1 MSSDVLVIERK
12 GSDLPVSSAG
22 AGALSDADIAA
33 LREAVRVLEHSTLVG
48 RLSGMAGRPL
58 EILGRTLPAPAQD
71 VVRRA
76 TETALRG
83 ALKVALT
90 SLSGRGGRLT
100 SLVPTRIAAAASGA
114 IGGALG
120 FATLPIELPVSTV
133 LMLRA
138 VAEIAAAEGEDL
150 ADPEVGLA
158 CLQVFALGGRAPDD
172 QDPPD
177 VSGSG
182 YFAVRSALAKS
193 VGEAARLVAGRG
205 LADKSAPALA
215 RFIAG
220 VASRFGIVVSQKIA
234 AGAVPI
240 LGAVGGAAVN
250 AAFVEH
256 FRALGRG
263 HFTVRRLERAYGRDA
278 VRTAYETIRAELA

>member
-1 MSSDVLVIERK
+1 MASDVLVVEP
-12 GSDLPVSSAG
+12 GTVPVGETAGGILSA
-22 AGALSDADIAA
+22 ADEAA
-33 LREAVRVLEHSTLVG
+33 LRAAVRVLEHSTLVG

-58 EILGRTLPAPAQD
+58 ELLGRSLPAPATEM
-71 VVRRA
+71 VRQA
-76 TETALRG
+76 TDAALRG

-90 SLSGRGGRLT
+90 SLSGNGGRFSALF
-100 SLVPTRIAAAASGA
+100 PTRLAAAASGA
-114 IGGALG
+114 LGGALG
-120 FATLPIELPVSTV
+120 FATLPVELPISTV

-158 CLQVFALGGRAPDD
+158 CLQVFALGGKAPGGGDTE
-172 QDPPD
+172 D

-193 VGEAARLVAGRG
+193 VSEAARLVAGRQF
-205 LADKSAPALA
+205 ADKSAPAIA

-220 VASRFGIVVSQKIA
+220 VASRFGIVVSQKVA
-234 AGAVPI
+234 AGAIPV
-240 LGAVGGAAVN
+240 LGAIGGATVN
-250 AAFVEH
+250 TAFVEH

-263 HFTVRRLERAYGRDA
+263 HFTVRRLERAYGREP
-278 VRTAYETIRAELA
+278 VRVAYEAIRAELA